1 MADRAVLSAAKDVN
15 YTAERVLRALE
26 VIVFAPSSPP
36 QVAAAI
42 GVHARTARRMLR
54 TLAKERYV
62 ERRGGQ
68 GRAAHTY
75 LPTVR
80 LLALAAQLA
89 PRLPLVEHGRRA
101 TRELRDATGLTAYL
115 AIPSYGDVLV
125 IARAGERA
133 PRQWAL
139 MPAAED
145 AAGHVLLAYGD
156 AWRHDQAA
164 RSAASA
170 DNYVAVIR
178 ERGYA
183 SLTTEGARMGSLAA
197 SVPTPEGPPL
207 AALSIQGPS
216 NALISDARARRAA
229 PPHGGEP
236 RAPRVRCL
244 SRSSGVRA

>member
-1 MADRAVLSAAKDVN
+1 
-15 YTAERVLRALE
+15 

-62 ERRGGQ
+62 ERRGGR

-101 TRELRDATGLTAYL
+101 TRELHDATGLTAYL

-133 PRQWAL
+133 PRLWAL
-139 MPAAED
+139 VPAAED
-145 AAGHVLLAYGD
+145 ASGHLLLAYHD
-156 AWRHDQAA
+156 AWRHSQAA
-164 RSAASA
+164 RSSASTEPHAAL
-170 DNYVAVIR
+170 IQ
-178 ERGYA
+178 ERGH
-183 SLTTEGARMGSLAA
+183 A
-197 SVPTPEGPPL
+197 SVPTEGTGTGSIAAAVAAQHGPPI
-207 AALSIQGPS
+207 AALAIRGPS
-216 NALISDARARRAA
+216 DHLINDETGLSELLHHAAAKLARRIYDA
-229 PPHGGEP
+229 
-236 RAPRVRCL
+236 
-244 SRSSGVRA
+244 